1 MNYEL
6 RIMSFLTAKTQRA
19 QRLFLSSRSLRLG
32 GKIFLLVLWAL
43 MLVGCG
49 GTAVSTQP
57 ADASLVSL
65 LSEEDP
71 GAYEM
76 ALLPDNIEFPRD
88 LGEHPG
94 YQTEWWYYTGIVATE
109 NGRQF
114 GYQFTIFRRAL
125 TPLSEF
131 EETLATLDETSEWRT
146 NQLYLAHF
154 TISDIANSD
163 FYKAERFSR
172 GSLGLAGAQAVPYRV
187 WLEDWSVYE
196 SGPESVRITAQT
208 EEMALDVTLRQT
220 IPPVLHGDGG
230 LSQKGPERG
239 NASYYYSIVQ
249 QTTEGTVTLQ
259 GEQFAVSGLSW
270 KDHEYSTN
278 ALSPG
283 AIGWDWFSLQFD
295 NGTALMLFQI
305 RNEDGS
311 VEPFSNGSFIDADGR
326 VTPISYEQ
334 WELTVLDTWTS
345 PQSGATYP
353 AGWRLTIPELGLDL
367 TGQPLMPNQE
377 LAVSTVYWEGAVA
390 FEGVVGDSAVRAQ
403 GYVELTGYAGSMEGR
418 L

>member
-1 MNYEL
+1 MKQIIAL
-6 RIMSFLTAKTQRA
+6 SF
-19 QRLFLSSRSLRLG
+19 FV
-32 GKIFLLVLWAL
+32 LL
-43 MLVGCG
+43 LVGC
-49 GTAVSTQP
+49 SPQP
-57 ADASLVSL
+57 APMADASLVSL
-65 LSEEDP
+65 LSEPDP
-71 GAYEM
+71 GAYEQ
-76 ALLPDNIEFPRD
+76 ALLPNNIEFPRN

-125 TPLSEF
+125 SPLPEF
-131 EETLATLDETSEWRT
+131 KATLEQLDETSEWRT

-154 TISDIANSD
+154 TISDIADSD

-172 GSLGLAGAQAVPYRV
+172 GSLGLAGAQSVPYRV
-187 WLEDWSVYE
+187 WLEDWQVYE
-196 SGPESVRITAQT
+196 TGPDSVRITAHT
-208 EEMALDVTLRQT
+208 DEMALDVTLRQT

-249 QTTEGTVTLQ
+249 QETEGTVTVQ
-259 GEQFAVSGLSW
+259 GEQFAVTGLSW
-270 KDHEYSTN
+270 KDHEYSTSV
-278 ALSPG
+278 LSAG

-311 VEPFSNGSFIDADGR
+311 IEPFSSGSFIDKDSS
-326 VTPISYEQ
+326 VTPLSHEQ

-345 PQSGATYP
+345 PDSGATYP

-377 LAVSTVYWEGAVA
+377 LTVSTVYWEGAVA
-390 FEGVVGDSAVRAQ
+390 FEGVMGVSRSASETTAVRAQ
-403 GYVELTGYAGSMEGR
+403 GYVEMTGYAGSMEGR